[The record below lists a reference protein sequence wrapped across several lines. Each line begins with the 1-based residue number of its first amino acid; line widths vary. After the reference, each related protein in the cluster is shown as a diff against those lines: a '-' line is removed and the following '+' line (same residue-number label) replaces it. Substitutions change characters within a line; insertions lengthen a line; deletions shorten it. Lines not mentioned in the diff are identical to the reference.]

1 MIKFGSKVKM
11 HYSISSLG
19 GIDFESTFKKQPIN
33 FTIGD
38 GTLPQKLE
46 IPLYWLGE
54 NEEQLIELNP
64 GDAFGLRDETKVK
77 TIEKERF
84 PRRNMIKIGNVLEF
98 DIKTKDGKESM
109 TFGMIKKIDKNNV
122 LVDLNHPLAGY
133 KILLKVKILKV
144 S

>member
-46 IPLYWLGE
+46 IPLYGLGE

-109 TFGMIKKIDKNNV
+109 TFWYDKEN
-122 LVDLNHPLAGY
+122 
-133 KILLKVKILKV
+133 
-144 S
+144 